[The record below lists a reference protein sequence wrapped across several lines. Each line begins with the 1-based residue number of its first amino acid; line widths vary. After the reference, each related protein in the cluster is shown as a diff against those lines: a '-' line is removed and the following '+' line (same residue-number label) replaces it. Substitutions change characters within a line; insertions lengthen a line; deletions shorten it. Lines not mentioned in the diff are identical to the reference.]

1 VPVGADLN
9 EDAKP
14 MTNRPH
20 ESHERGALLR
30 DWHLSLVILHRGHWS
45 AARHYES
52 RNFWLGLLAAV
63 SAAIAGTAV
72 FATLSESPSTAVRTA
87 IGGFSILAAVLSALQ
102 TYFRSSELAERHK
115 GAAVKY
121 GFLRRELEQRIQ
133 SDEGASS
140 EAKLD
145 DFRGRWDAIDGES
158 PPIPAKLYAKA
169 VGSAKRTEPG
179 AARKGPGAL

>member
-1 VPVGADLN
+1 
-9 EDAKP
+9 
-14 MTNRPH
+14 MTGRPH
-20 ESHERGALLR
+20 ESRERAPLLR

-63 SAAIAGTAV
+63 SAAIAGTTA

-87 IGGFSILAAVLSALQ
+87 IGFFSVLAAVLSALQ

-121 GFLRRELEQRIQ
+121 GFLRRELEQRIE
-133 SDEGASS
+133 SDEGAMSD
-140 EAKLD
+140 AKLD
-145 DFRGRWDAIDGES
+145 DFRVRWDGIDSES
-158 PPIPAKLYAKA
+158 PPIPAKIYGRA
-169 VGSAKRTEPG
+169 VGSAKRTEIEAG
-179 AARKGPGAL
+179 ASRGQGTA